1 MQQFLAATAGG
12 DMTWMPPPNASQDEP
27 LILWL
32 KPRSS
37 LRWQPYTQ
45 FPSLMQPD
53 ADEDTLRSQG
63 LATMQF
69 LKARGWLM
77 VAPPL

>member
-1 MQQFLAATAGG
+1 MQQFLAAAAGG

-32 KPRSS
+32 KPRSA

-53 ADEDTLRSQG
+53 ADDTLRSRG

-77 VAPPL
+77 VTPPL

>member
-1 MQQFLAATAGG
+1 MQQFLAAAAGG
-12 DMTWMPPPNASQDEP
+12 EMTWMQPPNASQDEP

-53 ADEDTLRSQG
+53 ADEDSLRSQG

-69 LKARGWLM
+69 LRARGWLM